1 MSGSLTHGGGENVP
15 GIPGACATHNFTY
28 LVRGPYGNNYI
39 FSVVS
44 VLLFGAMGMGEAL
57 AFAPDYTKA
66 RVAAA
71 RLFRIMDHNPEI
83 DGTAL
88 RGQTP
93 VGYSPH
99 PGCVLDNKH
108 LTY

>member
-1 MSGSLTHGGGENVP
+1 MVLT
-15 GIPGACATHNFTY
+15 
-28 LVRGPYGNNYI
+28 LYI

-108 LTY
+108 LTYWRALRITPKEQCITVTS